1 MIPSADTILSRFV
14 IRAKFRHMQVLVKL
28 AELGSMRRAAEAIN
42 MTQPAISQ
50 QVSELEKLI
59 GAPLFFRH
67 AKGVEP
73 TEVANELLPV
83 AHRVLSALQDGSE
96 AVAHRMRA
104 NAGTVSI
111 AASPAAIGGLL
122 LSTLGAFSEAH
133 PHIQVQII
141 EGTGLGPDEDMFG
154 SADIICTREPRI
166 VPEGWSFV
174 RCLED
179 RLIVVC
185 GAHHPLAAKA
195 DVNELD
201 LGHYKWLM
209 NRSGSVA
216 RHKFEEALESYGW
229 SEASRGSLILHVP
242 ELTRALLTTHEYLAI
257 LPQSVAQ
264 PWLSSGLVKSLDTN
278 LTEPLPPLGVM
289 RPSTSQGNAIET
301 FVGFLQERFFVD
313 ATNPS

>member
-14 IRAKFRHMQVLVKL
+14 VRAKFRHMQVLVKL

-73 TEVANELLPV
+73 TEVAHELLPV

-111 AASPAAIGGLL
+111 SASPAAIGGLL

-133 PHIQVQII
+133 PNIQVQII
-141 EGTGLGPDEDMFG
+141 EGTGLGSDEEMFG
-154 SADIICTREPRI
+154 SADIICSREPRI
-166 VPEGWSFV
+166 IPEGWRFV
-174 RCLED
+174 PCLED

-185 GAHHPLAAKA
+185 GAHHPLASKA
-195 DVNELD
+195 DVDEQD
-201 LGHYKWLM
+201 LGQYRWLM
-209 NRSGSVA
+209 NRSGSIA
-216 RHKFEEALESYGW
+216 RHKFEKAFESYGW
-229 SEASRGSLILHVP
+229 SEKSRGSLILHVP
-242 ELTRALLTTHEYLAI
+242 ELTRDLLTSQEYLAI

-264 PWLSSGLVKSLDTN
+264 PWLSSGLVKSLETK

-289 RPSTSQGNAIET
+289 RPLTTQETAIET
-301 FVGFLQERFFVD
+301 FTGFVKKWF
-313 ATNPS
+313 S